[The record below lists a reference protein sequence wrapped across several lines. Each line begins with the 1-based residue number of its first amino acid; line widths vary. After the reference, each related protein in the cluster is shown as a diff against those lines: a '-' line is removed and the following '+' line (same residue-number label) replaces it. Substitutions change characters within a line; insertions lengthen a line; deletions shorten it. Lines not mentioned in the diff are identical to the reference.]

1 MSTRDRIRLGLI
13 VLLIVAATGTL
24 WYWVVEGWAFVD
36 SLYMT
41 VVTVSTVGFEEV
53 RPLDTSGRAFT
64 IVLIVLGVGAVLY
77 SLAALWTEVL
87 ENQLFQV
94 GRRRMQQRIA
104 KLEGHVVLC
113 GYGRVGRTIAPMMRA
128 EGDVVVIDH
137 DAARCDA
144 AVQADFLAVRG
155 DATDD
160 DVLSR
165 ASLPRAEILI
175 VSLHSDGD
183 AISVVLS
190 ARTLNPE
197 LRIVAR
203 ANAAHNEEKLRRAGV
218 DHVVNPLE
226 IGAKRLAS
234 FARQPAVADFVDV
247 VMHGGPL
254 EYKLEEFVVPVGSP
268 VDGVALADAGI
279 REASGGALILALRD
293 PHGAFNSN
301 PPPTEP
307 LRAGVTVIAIG
318 TPDQLHA
325 LERFLLGQAAP
336 ADR

>member
-1 MSTRDRIRLGLI
+1 MGTRERVRLGLA
-13 VLLIVAATGTL
+13 VLLVVAATGTL
-24 WYWVVEGWAFVD
+24 WYWVAEGWSFVD

-41 VVTVSTVGFEEV
+41 VVTVSTVGFGEV
-53 RPLDTSGRAFT
+53 RPLDGSGRAFT

-77 SLAALWTEVL
+77 SLAGLWAELL
-87 ENQLFQV
+87 ESQLFQV

-104 KLEGHVVLC
+104 KLESHVVLC
-113 GYGRVGRTIAPMMRA
+113 GYGRVGRTIARMMA
-128 EGDVVVIDH
+128 EECDVVVIDQEV
-137 DAARCDA
+137 ARCDA
-144 AVQADFLAVRG
+144 AIKAGFPAVYG

-160 DVLSR
+160 DVLR
-165 ASLPRAEILI
+165 GASLPRAEILI

-190 ARTLNPE
+190 ARSLNPD

-226 IGAKRLAS
+226 IGAKRLAA

-247 VMHGGPL
+247 VMRGGSL
-254 EYKLEEFVVPVGSP
+254 EYSLEELLVPEGSP
-268 VDGVALADAGI
+268 VDGVALSKARI

-293 PHGAFNSN
+293 PNGAFNSN
-301 PPPTEP
+301 PPPSEP
-307 LRAGVTVIAIG
+307 LRAGATVIAIG
-318 TPDQLHA
+318 TAEQLSA
-325 LERFLLGQAAP
+325 LEDFVAGKAAP